1 MFEIGDEV
9 VLVKLPDEYD
19 TIRYNER
26 FYIGQ
31 TGTVVQTHAYEDDDI
46 CVSWH
51 GITDSEGDELE
62 WFVREDCLATNDQ
75 PDSEIEP
82 VDLLKL
88 LENIG
93 EGNCLASII

>member
-9 VLVKLPDEYD
+9 VLAKLPDEYD

-31 TGTVVQTHAYEDDDI
+31 TGTVKLPHAYEDDDVY
-46 CVSWH
+46 VSWH

-62 WFVREDCLATNDQ
+62 WFVREECLAAI
-75 PDSEIEP
+75 PEAEIEP

-88 LENIG
+88 LENTG